1 MAGKLTHK
9 FRTQAM
15 MEYGRQLN
23 DEEFEFNSLLYFMN
37 SYKNKQGRPHR
48 FVPLTSQQLGNL
60 LQGNPHFQNVGYNL
74 WKFLDEEE

>member
-15 MEYGRQLN
+15 MEYGSQLN

-60 LQGNPHFQNVGYNL
+60 LQGNPHFQNVGENL
-74 WKFLDEEE
+74 WRFKEE